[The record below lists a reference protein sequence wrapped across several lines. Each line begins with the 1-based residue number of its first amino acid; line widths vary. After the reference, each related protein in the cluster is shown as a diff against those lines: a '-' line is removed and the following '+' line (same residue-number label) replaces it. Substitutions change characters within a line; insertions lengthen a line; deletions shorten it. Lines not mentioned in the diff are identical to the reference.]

1 MTQLT
6 QPSPTLYID
15 TQRPIFLSIGKQSP
29 SATGYMA
36 GLVCLPLMVVNNK
49 EPVQFIP
56 SPTVQG
62 THIAARMQR
71 LERDPSRAAALSRAR
86 QRLGGALAQTNLA
99 QMGLAALRL
108 AAGLSQHTLAERMG
122 TQQANISRWENG
134 SVDLQASSIRK
145 LAKVLGVAPEIVLSA
160 IQVPETEGNDA

>member
-1 MTQLT
+1 
-6 QPSPTLYID
+6 
-15 TQRPIFLSIGKQSP
+15 
-29 SATGYMA
+29 
-36 GLVCLPLMVVNNK
+36 
-49 EPVQFIP
+49 
-56 SPTVQG
+56 
-62 THIAARMQR
+62 
-71 LERDPSRAAALSRAR
+71 
-86 QRLGGALAQTNLA
+86 
-99 QMGLAALRL
+99 MGLAALRL

>member
-1 MTQLT
+1 
-6 QPSPTLYID
+6 
-15 TQRPIFLSIGKQSP
+15 
-29 SATGYMA
+29 
-36 GLVCLPLMVVNNK
+36 MVVNNK

-99 QMGLAALRL
+99 Q
-108 AAGLSQHTLAERMG
+108 
-122 TQQANISRWENG
+122 
-134 SVDLQASSIRK
+134 
-145 LAKVLGVAPEIVLSA
+145 IVL
-160 IQVPETEGNDA
+160 I